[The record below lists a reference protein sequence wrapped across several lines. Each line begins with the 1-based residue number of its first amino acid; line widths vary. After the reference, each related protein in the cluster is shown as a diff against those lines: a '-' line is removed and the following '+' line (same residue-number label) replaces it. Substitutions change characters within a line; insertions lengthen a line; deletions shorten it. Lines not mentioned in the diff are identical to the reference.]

1 MVGNNIVLDCN
12 KSLNYICSCIYV
24 ANTNNDADKRDFFAK
39 YLLDNNIDKNQIKNS
54 MSKINKSSLPN
65 LNEVITLY
73 NELQNEMTNVVEN
86 TATSNDFI
94 SYNDC
99 PILCELKRKEEPLIS
114 EVPLDEFTNEAQLN
128 FDYEFD
134 GKSRYYPYEL
144 PKELLNI
151 NFDIMVICGRSGSGK
166 STLLKEFG
174 EYGFMSNTYD
184 NSKAV
189 ISNFKN
195 PYEATH
201 KLSAVGLNSIPVW
214 CRPRNVLSIGE
225 GFRADVA
232 LNLNNYT
239 IFDEFTSTI
248 DRNVAKSTCNGI
260 QKYIRKNGLH
270 NIVFCSCHK
279 DYIPYVK
286 PDIVVDLDEEKVFD
300 CRGKSLGES
309 LASQFTNMMATKMS
323 CGASLGSFTI

>member
-1 MVGNNIVLDCN
+1 MDYKECKV
-12 KSLNYICSCIYV
+12 
-24 ANTNNDADKRDFFAK
+24 
-39 YLLDNNIDKNQIKNS
+39 
-54 MSKINKSSLPN
+54 
-65 LNEVITLY
+65 
-73 NELQNEMTNVVEN
+73 
-86 TATSNDFI
+86 
-94 SYNDC
+94 
-99 PILCELKRKEEPLIS
+99 LCELKRKDTPLIS

-134 GKSRYYPYEL
+134 GKSKYYPYEL
-144 PKELLNI
+144 PQELLDI
-151 NFDIMVICGRSGSGK
+151 NFDIMVVCGRSGGGK
-166 STLLKEFG
+166 STLLKEFNG
-174 EYGFMSNTYD
+174 YNSMSNVYD
-184 NSKAV
+184 NTKAV
-189 ISNFKN
+189 ISNFN
-195 PYEATH
+195 NTYEATH

-232 LNLNNYT
+232 LNLNSYT

-270 NIVFCSCHK
+270 NIIFCSCHK
-279 DYIPYVK
+279 DYIPFIK

-300 CRGKSLGES
+300 CRGKELGETS
-309 LASQFTNMMATKMS
+309 ASQFINMTMTKKN